1 MGVITKQYQ
10 RISIILKFDFSD
22 SKYDSEYFLK
32 LSIACRQNAGNL
44 IKTANLILKVS
55 GLRHSLLPR
64 YTAFEE
70 LQKAIFCM
78 LVHRGYMN
86 KEQIPLIFSKHE
98 AKIILFEKIFN
109 SPYGLTIDNQ
119 EFILEGVPLKQLDLK
134 KIIEDNKDFGQKYME
149 KRNDCLYVRP
159 NENGFHS
166 PSSKSDFEQEQQRL
180 INELSVLNGLWEML
194 WKYDFK
200 GKFNG
205 FSCYRFVSRGK
216 PVHDI
221 HFSGSGLLIER
232 KDYRPKW
239 VKDVDEQF
247 VSMEKDY
254 YVH

>member
-1 MGVITKQYQ
+1 MKYN
-10 RISIILKFDFSD
+10 FPNDA
-22 SKYDSEYFLK
+22 KYDSEYFLK
-32 LSIACRQNAGNL
+32 LSIACRQNCGNL

-86 KEQIPLIFSKHE
+86 KEQVSLIFSKHE

-109 SPYGLTIDNQ
+109 SSSGLTIDNQ
-119 EFILEGVPLKQLDLK
+119 EFILDGVPLKQLNLK
-134 KIIEDNKDFGQKYME
+134 KIIEENKDFGQKYME
-149 KRNDCLYVRP
+149 RRNDCLYVRP

-166 PSSKSDFEQEQQRL
+166 PSSKSDFEQEQVKL
-180 INELSVLNGLWEML
+180 ISETSVLNGLWEML

-200 GKFNG
+200 GRFNG
-205 FSCYRFVSRGK
+205 FTCHRIAPKGK
-216 PVHDI
+216 PAI
-221 HFSGSGLLIER
+221 HEIMYSGGFLIER
-232 KDYRPKW
+232 KNYRPKW

-247 VSMEKDY
+247 ISMDKTVY
-254 YVH
+254 YEHK

>member
-1 MGVITKQYQ
+1 LGVITKQYQ

-32 LSIACRQNAGNL
+32 LSITCRQNAGNL

-205 FSCYRFVSRGK
+205 FYCYRFVSRGK

>member
-1 MGVITKQYQ
+1 
-10 RISIILKFDFSD
+10 
-22 SKYDSEYFLK
+22 
-32 LSIACRQNAGNL
+32 
-44 IKTANLILKVS
+44 
-55 GLRHSLLPR
+55 
-64 YTAFEE
+64 
-70 LQKAIFCM
+70 M

-166 PSSKSDFEQEQQRL
+166 PSSRSDFEQEQRRL

-205 FSCYRFVSRGK
+205 FYCYRFVSKGK

-221 HFSGSGLLIER
+221 HFSGSGFLIKR

-247 VSMEKDY
+247 VSMDQTVY
-254 YVH
+254 Y